1 MWGSLIHV
9 YVCIIETNRTRFRGS
24 ITKVG
29 SIARECLCYLKYLVV
44 YVSLK
49 PIAQDS
55 VVVLRK
61 YESIVKK
68 ERKNVK
74 NETFFWIWKYF
85 GKSFFR
91 KYIFETSVF
100 SM

>member
-1 MWGSLIHV
+1 M
-9 YVCIIETNRTRFRGS
+9 CM
-24 ITKVG
+24 
-29 SIARECLCYLKYLVV
+29 

-68 ERKNVK
+68 GRKYVK

-85 GKSFFR
+85 GKSFFP
-91 KYIFETSVF
+91 KIYF
-100 SM
+100 